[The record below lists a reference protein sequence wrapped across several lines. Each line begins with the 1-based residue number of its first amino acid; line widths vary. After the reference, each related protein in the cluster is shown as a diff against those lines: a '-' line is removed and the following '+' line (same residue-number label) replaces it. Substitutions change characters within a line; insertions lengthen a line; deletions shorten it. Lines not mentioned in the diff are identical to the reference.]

1 MDKVFG
7 RCDNRRLEAPR
18 MTQSGNNR
26 AMLPALLQAI
36 ARPGPIVI
44 LPHDNPDPDALASA
58 ATLTYLFRELGKRDA
73 TIALGGIVG
82 RAENRAMLTYLNINL
97 IPVSSIEFGPETI
110 AALVDTQ
117 PGRSNNSL
125 PEGVTP
131 TIVIDHHPAY
141 ADYGAVPYLDL
152 RTDYGATS
160 TILAEYLRESRLP
173 IDAKIATA
181 LFYGIAAETQD
192 LGREATAADVSAS
205 LFLYPYTNK
214 RRLAKIENAR
224 VPKEYFK
231 GFRDAIEEAKVYDK
245 VVISVLHDV
254 QYPDMV
260 AEVADFLLRL
270 DGIEWAA
277 AMGFYN
283 KWLHVS
289 LRTTNRDLNAG
300 DLLQKVLGSK
310 SAGGHDMIAGG
321 RVRVEEG
328 GVAMEKAAVRIK
340 DRLLKSLGVETS
352 NPKALVA

>member
-1 MDKVFG
+1 MDKVLG
-7 RCDNRRLEAPR
+7 RCDNPRLEAPR
-18 MTQSGNNR
+18 MAQSANNR
-26 AMLPALLQAI
+26 AMLPALLQAVS
-36 ARPGPIVI
+36 RPGPIVV
-44 LPHDNPDPDALASA
+44 LPHDNPDPDSLASA
-58 ATLTYLFRELGKRDA
+58 ATLEYLLRELAKREV

-82 RAENRAMLTYLNINL
+82 RAENRAMLMYLNINL
-97 IPVSSIEFGPETI
+97 VAVSSIEFTPETI
-110 AALVDTQ
+110 VALVDTQ

-131 TIVIDHHPAY
+131 TVVIDHHPAY
-141 ADYGAVPYLDL
+141 SDHAGVPFVDL
-152 RTDYGATS
+152 RMEYGATS
-160 TILAEYLRESRLP
+160 TVLAEYLRESHLP

-181 LFYGIAAETQD
+181 LFYGITSETQD
-192 LGREATAADVSAS
+192 LGRESTAADVAAAQ
-205 LFLYPYTNK
+205 FLYPYTNK

-224 VPKEYFK
+224 VPREYFK

-270 DGIEWAA
+270 DGVEWAA

-321 RVRVEEG
+321 RIRVEEG

-340 DRLLKSLGVETS
+340 DRLLKSLGVDTS
-352 NPKALVA
+352 SPKALVA

>member
-1 MDKVFG
+1 MQNENSK
-7 RCDNRRLEAPR
+7 
-18 MTQSGNNR
+18 

-36 ARPGPIVI
+36 ARQGPIVI

-58 ATLTYLFRELGKRDA
+58 ATLGYLIEQLVKREV
-73 TIALGGIVG
+73 TIAQGGIVG
-82 RAENRAMLTYLNINL
+82 RAENRAMLRYLNINL
-97 IPVSSIEFGPETI
+97 VSVPSIHFDADTI
-110 AALVDTQ
+110 VALVDTQ
-117 PGRSNNSL
+117 PGRANNSL
-125 PEGVTP
+125 PEGITP
-131 TIVIDHHPAY
+131 TVVIDHHPAY
-141 ADYGAVPYLDL
+141 ADYPGVAFLDL

-160 TILAEYLRESRLP
+160 TILAEYLRESRVA
-173 IDAKIATA
+173 IEGKIATA

-192 LGREATAADVSAS
+192 LGRETTPADVAAS
-205 LFLYPYTNK
+205 QFLYPYTNK

-224 VPKEYFK
+224 VPREYFK
-231 GFRDAIEEAKVYDK
+231 AFRDAVEEAQIYDR

-270 DGIEWAA
+270 EEVEWAV

-321 RVRVEEG
+321 RIRVEEG
-328 GVAMEKAAVRIK
+328 GIALEKTAVRIK
-340 DRLLKSLGVETS
+340 DRVLKALGVES
-352 NPKALVA
+352 CKAKTLVA

>member
-1 MDKVFG
+1 
-7 RCDNRRLEAPR
+7 
-18 MTQSGNNR
+18 
-26 AMLPALLQAI
+26 MLSPLLQAI
-36 ARPGPIVI
+36 ARPASIVI

-58 ATLTYLFRELGKRDA
+58 ATLAYLFRELAKRE
-73 TIALGGIVG
+73 TMIALGGIVG

-97 IPVSSIEFGPETI
+97 VAVSSIEFTSDTI
-110 AALVDTQ
+110 VALVDTQ
-117 PGRSNNSL
+117 PGRANNSL

-141 ADYGAVPYLDL
+141 SDYGAVSFLDL

-160 TILAEYLRESRLP
+160 TILAEYLQESHAA
-173 IDAKIATA
+173 IDGKIATA
-181 LFYGIAAETQD
+181 LFYGITAETQD
-192 LGREATAADVSAS
+192 LGREATAADVAAAQ
-205 LFLYPYTNK
+205 FLYPYTNK

-231 GFRDAIEEAKVYDK
+231 AFRDAIEEAKVYDT

-270 DGIEWAA
+270 DGVEWAA

-289 LRTTNRDLNAG
+289 LRTSNREINAG

-321 RVRVEEG
+321 RIRVEEG
-328 GVAMEKAAVRIK
+328 GLAMEKTAVRIK
-340 DRLLKSLGVETS
+340 DRLLKSLNVDTS
-352 NPKALVA
+352 NPKPLVA